1 MPLHLPPL
9 TRRTFLRRSLAAT
22 ASLLTIPALR
32 AAESA
37 ADPDRWAL
45 LSDTHIAA
53 DKSVISRVVNMAEH
67 LEAAVKGVRAMSS
80 RPAGV
85 FVNGDC
91 AVLKGL
97 AEDYATFSSLIAP
110 LREAGLPMHLT
121 LGNHD
126 DRDIF
131 RTSLKAAI
139 PAAPPLAS
147 KHVSIVE
154 GARANWFLLDSLDEV
169 NKTPG
174 KLGDEQRAWLAK
186 ALDANTAK
194 PALVMV
200 HHNPISGSPEKKGSL
215 TDADELLAILLPR
228 RHVKAIFFGHTHVW
242 RFAEKDGLHLV
253 NLPAVAYPFAATEAT
268 GWVDAKLTDKGAA
281 LTLHAHD
288 IKHAAHGKT
297 TELAW
302 RAA

>member
-9 TRRTFLRRSLAAT
+9 TRRAFLRRSLAAT

-32 AAESA
+32 AAEND

-53 DKSVISRVVNMAEH
+53 DRAAINRDVNMTDH
-67 LEAAVKGVRAMSS
+67 LEAAVKGVRALAS

-91 AVLKGL
+91 ALLKGL
-97 AEDYATFSSLIAP
+97 AEDYATFSALIAP
-110 LREAGLPMHLT
+110 LREAGLPIHLT

-131 RTSLKAAI
+131 RTALKDAL

-147 KHVSIVE
+147 RHVSIVE

-169 NKTPG
+169 NKAPG
-174 KLGDEQRAWLAK
+174 LLGDEQRAWLAK
-186 ALDANTAK
+186 ALDAHTAK

-200 HHNPISGSPEKKGSL
+200 HHNPVSSTQGKKGAL
-215 TDADELLAILLPR
+215 TDSEELLAILLPR
-228 RHVKAIFFGHTHVW
+228 RHVKALFFGHTHTW
-242 RFAEKDGLHLV
+242 RFAEQDGMHLV
-253 NLPAVAYPFAATEAT
+253 NLPAVAYPFAATEVT
-268 GWVDAKLTDKGAA
+268 GWVDVKLSERGAA
-281 LTLHAHD
+281 LALHAHD
-288 IKHAAHGKT
+288 TLHAAHGKT
-297 TELAW
+297 TEIAW